1 MRCMEK
7 TTSPTEHLRQQAA
20 KAMEPCATCGH
31 APSYREVAA
40 LSGVGHVTLWR
51 FLSGRGATSDTL
63 DAIAAWLAKGK
74 RRTA

>member
-1 MRCMEK
+1 
-7 TTSPTEHLRQQAA
+7 
-20 KAMEPCATCGH
+20 MEPCAACGH

-51 FLSGRGATSDTL
+51 FLSGKGATSDTL

-74 RRTA
+74 RRKA